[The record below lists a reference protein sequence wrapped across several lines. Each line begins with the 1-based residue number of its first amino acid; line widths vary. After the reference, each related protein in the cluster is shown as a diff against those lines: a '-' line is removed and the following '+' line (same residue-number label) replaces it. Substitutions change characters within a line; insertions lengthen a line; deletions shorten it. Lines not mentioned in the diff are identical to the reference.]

1 MKKWAAILVLALPL
15 SCGQEATVAPP
26 LIQPSPALPGVIVEA
41 GWLAKTQASTNPLII
56 DARPL
61 SQYQAGH
68 IPGAVSLPVTDLN
81 GEGKNQHNLGSI
93 PQIEALFGGVGLRMD
108 RPVVVYDGAVDHR
121 PAARLFWALEVH
133 GHPES
138 AVLSGGLPAWQ
149 TVSTQPLQQAAP
161 SLKPVTFVAVLK
173 PNRLA
178 TELQVL
184 RASSTAG
191 ALLLDARPKSD
202 YLGETSGGA
211 RKGHID
217 GAQHHDFADNL
228 LIDTA
233 SGTCQLHSLEVL
245 QSLYATLPSEAPI
258 ITYCNTGTH
267 ASVAYLALR
276 SLGKEVAVYD
286 GGWVEW
292 SANPRLPIQT
302 GQNP

>member
-1 MKKWAAILVLALPL
+1 MKQWAAILVLALPL
-15 SCGQEATVAPP
+15 SCGQDAVLSPSVV
-26 LIQPSPALPGVIVEA
+26 QPSPVLPGVIVEA
-41 GWLAKTQASTNPLII
+41 AWLAKNQANTKPLLV

-81 GEGKNQHNLGSI
+81 GEGKNKHNLGSI
-93 PQIEALFGGVGLRMD
+93 PKVEAIFGGLGIRMD
-108 RPVVVYDGAVDHR
+108 RPVVIYDGAVDHR

-133 GHPES
+133 GHPEA
-138 AVLSGGLPAWQ
+138 AVLNGGLPAWQ
-149 TVSTQPLQQAAP
+149 KVSDQPLQQAAP
-161 SLKPVTFVAVLK
+161 SLEPETFVAVLK
-173 PNRLA
+173 PKRLA

-184 RASSTAG
+184 RASSTASV
-191 ALLLDARPKSD
+191 LLLDARSNAE
-202 YLGETSGGA
+202 YLGETSSGV

-228 LIDTA
+228 LFDATL
-233 SGTCQLHSLEVL
+233 GTCHL
-245 QSLYATLPSEAPI
+245 QSLDDLQALYANLPHEASI

-267 ASVAYLALR
+267 ATVAYLALR

-286 GGWVEW
+286 DGWVEW

-302 GQNP
+302 GQHP